1 MKWVGWAV
9 FSLLVATTLWGQGAP
24 ASNSA
29 PVAPSNPSAP
39 QTGFAGEPMTPVE
52 LNAWR
57 MRRMAQLMSELKAM
71 HAKLDEMKANAEK
84 VTDPALKQQL
94 QLDNELWAMMLT
106 HVEEM
111 TAVTPQASRLL
122 NRFGTGQQMR
132 RQPQEGHPQGAT
144 PAAPAGP
151 AAPEPPKSAPPSDQP

>member
-1 MKWVGWAV
+1 MKFARWIG
-9 FSLLVATTLWGQGAP
+9 FSLLVATTLWGQATPAP
-24 ASNSA
+24 NTT
-29 PVAPSNPSAP
+29 PVAPSNPAAA
-39 QTGFAGEPMTPVE
+39 QTGFPGEPMTAVE

-57 MRRMAQLMSELKAM
+57 MRRMARLMAELKAM
-71 HAKLDEMKANAEK
+71 HSKLDEMKANAEK

-132 RQPQEGHPQGAT
+132 RQQQETHPQGAN
-144 PAAPAGP
+144 PAAPASP
-151 AAPEPPKSAPPSDQP
+151 TAPEPPKSAPPSDHP